1 MRRWKKIVLG
11 VLLLLLLAGAAL
23 FWWQKENLKA
33 LKDGLQYSSEEI
45 ETKLQENQQ
54 TIKDAVDSRPE
65 VVIRDVTDEERAALK
80 DGSLSQEEL
89 IDRLINT
96 ETETSEAPQS
106 PPKPEQTQ
114 QTETPS
120 QQPAK
125 PPAQEPVVEKPV
137 EEKPSV
143 QSPVQL
149 PAETPVQSPAQP
161 PVQPPAEQS
170 AAEDEYKKKV
180 SAIIAEVYV
189 LREQYTIELDN
200 MFDTAKAEYVAMSKA
215 GTSKDKMISWATGYI
230 SKASNLEKSC
240 DKKMDDVVLRLE
252 TLIRE
257 NNGDLSLV
265 DTVVYTYANEK
276 SLKKA
281 WYMSELEKRGLI

>member
-65 VVIRDVTDEERAALK
+65 VVVRDVTDEERAALK

-96 ETETSEAPQS
+96 ETETSAVPQS
-106 PPKPEQTQ
+106 PPKPEQAQ
-114 QTETPS
+114 PTETQP

-125 PPAQEPVVEKPV
+125 PAQEQPADK
-137 EEKPSV
+137 
-143 QSPVQL
+143 
-149 PAETPVQSPAQP
+149 PAEVPPPVQSPAEQP
-161 PVQPPAEQS
+161 T
-170 AAEDEYKKKV
+170 AEDEYKKKV

-200 MFDTAKAEYVAMSKA
+200 MFNTAKAEYVAMSKA
-215 GTSKDKMISWATGYI
+215 GTSKDKLVSWATGYI
-230 SKASNLEKSC
+230 SKASNLEKTC

>member
-65 VVIRDVTDEERAALK
+65 VVVRDVTDEERAALK

-96 ETETSEAPQS
+96 ETETSAVPQS
-106 PPKPEQTQ
+106 PPKPEQAQ
-114 QTETPS
+114 STETQP

-125 PPAQEPVVEKPV
+125 PPAQEQPTDK
-137 EEKPSV
+137 
-143 QSPVQL
+143 
-149 PAETPVQSPAQP
+149 PAEVQP
-161 PVQPPAEQS
+161 PVQPPAEQPT
-170 AAEDEYKKKV
+170 AEDEYKKKV

-215 GTSKDKMISWATGYI
+215 GTSKDKLISWATGYI

>member
-11 VLLLLLLAGAAL
+11 VLLLLLLAGAVL

-65 VVIRDVTDEERAALK
+65 VVVRDVTDEERAALK

-96 ETETSEAPQS
+96 ETETSAVPRS
-106 PPKPEQTQ
+106 PPKPEQAQ
-114 QTETPS
+114 PTETQP

-125 PPAQEPVVEKPV
+125 PAQEQPADKPAGV
-137 EEKPSV
+137 P
-143 QSPVQL
+143 
-149 PAETPVQSPAQP
+149 P
-161 PVQPPAEQS
+161 PVQPPAEQPT
-170 AAEDEYKKKV
+170 AEDEYKKKV

-200 MFDTAKAEYVAMSKA
+200 MFNTAKSEYVAMSKA
-215 GTSKDKMISWATGYI
+215 GTSKDKLISWATGYI